1 MYRNERT
8 RNIILIVLA
17 VCLIGITVAYATLS
31 QNLNISGVANV
42 DKTSWNIHF
51 TNVQTPKVEG
61 QATGGKATLNDGS
74 TILTIS
80 EGTLSAPGDKII
92 YTFDVI
98 NEGDLPAEVETT
110 LTTMKSCASEDVSD
124 VSIFCNKIGLDLV
137 YADTKEKVQ
146 KSDRLLSK
154 KTKTLN
160 LIITYDKDKLL
171 TSLPTSPITL
181 SNITST
187 INYTMLTKEK
197 SDTPITPEKKVI
209 CKRATT
215 LHTEECT
222 QAGTTLSGEMLY
234 CSGVGYTESGSKG
247 TSTITYGNLGT
258 SGTLSSG
265 DAFDCDVNGDG
276 VYDSNTERFY
286 YVSDYYNT
294 SAKAF
299 ENDTAVLI
307 YYNDVN
313 AGNPSNSAT
322 YAYDNSGENWHGPR
336 TTIAQLPTT
345 SQWNNVSL
353 KNSTKSILNENG
365 SNTTTG
371 GTLPS
376 NYSYVG
382 YAARLLTIQEVRRG
396 TGITSIPTWKIGE
409 LDNFTYL
416 LENTKF
422 SSGKNASWAWW
433 LENASSASST
443 DAGIVNVNNRFVSNY
458 TVSHADALGVRPA
471 IEVLKTNIEY

>member
-8 RNIILIVLA
+8 RNIILMVLA

-51 TNVQTPKVEG
+51 TNVLTPKVEG
-61 QATGGKATLNDGS
+61 QATGGKAVLNSGS
-74 TILTIS
+74 TVLTIS
-80 EGTLSAPGDKII
+80 EGTLSAPGDKIT

-110 LTTMKSCASEDVSD
+110 LTQMESCKAENGSD

-137 YADTKEKVQ
+137 YADTNTKVQ
-146 KSDRLLSK
+146 KSDRLLSGE
-154 KTKTLN
+154 TKILN

-171 TSLPTSPITL
+171 TTLPTSPIVL

-197 SDTPITPEKKVI
+197 SDTPVVPEKKVI
-209 CKRATT
+209 CRRATT

-222 QAGTTLSGEMLY
+222 QTDSNIY
-234 CSGVGYTESGSKG
+234 CSGAGYTTSGSKG

-258 SGTLSSG
+258 NGTISSG

-286 YVSDYYNT
+286 YVTDM
-294 SAKAF
+294 
-299 ENDTAVLI
+299 NDTTAVLI
-307 YYNDVN
+307 YYNNVSS
-313 AGNPSNSAT
+313 GNPSNT
-322 YAYDNSGENWHGPR
+322 KNYAYDSSGENWHGPR
-336 TTIAQLPTT
+336 TAIAQLPTT
-345 SQWNNVSL
+345 SQWTNVSL
-353 KNSTKSILNENG
+353 TNNVRSITTDTG
-365 SNTTTG
+365 GNTTTG
-371 GTLPS
+371 GTTPS
-376 NYSYVG
+376 NFSYTG
-382 YAARLLTIQEVRRG
+382 YAARLLTIEEVRQG
-396 TGITSIPTWKIGE
+396 TGLTSIPDWKIGE

-422 SSGKNASWAWW
+422 ASNSNSAWSWW
-433 LENASSASST
+433 LENARSDDSAHAWHVNCSYRY
-443 DAGIVNVNNRFVSNY
+443 AGSITVSN
-458 TVSHADALGVRPA
+458 VGEDGVRPA
-471 IEVLKTNIEY
+471 IEVSKTNIEY

>member
-31 QNLNISGVANV
+31 QNLNISGVAKV
-42 DKTSWNIHF
+42 DKTKWSIHF
-51 TNVQTPKVEG
+51 ANLLTPKVEG
-61 QATGGKATLNDGS
+61 QATGGKAVLSSGNTV
-74 TILTIS
+74 ITIS
-80 EGTLSAPGDKII
+80 EGTLSAPGDKIT

-110 LTTMKSCASEDVSD
+110 LTQMESCTSENGTDVSM
-124 VSIFCNKIGLDLV
+124 FCNKIGLELV

-146 KSDRLLSK
+146 KSDRLLNGE
-154 KTKTLN
+154 TKTLN
-160 LIITYDKDKLL
+160 LIITYDKDKEL
-171 TSLPTSPITL
+171 TSLPSSLITL

-197 SDTPITPEKKVI
+197 SDTPVTPEKKVI

-222 QAGTTLSGEMLY
+222 QTDTTYY
-234 CSGVGYTESGSKG
+234 CSGAGYTTSGTKG

-258 SGTLSSG
+258 TGVLTSG

-276 VYDSNTERFY
+276 VYDASTERFY
-286 YVSDYYNT
+286 YVSDYYDTNT
-294 SAKAF
+294 KTF
-299 ENDTAVLI
+299 EDDTAVLI
-307 YYNDVN
+307 YYNNVSS
-313 AGNPSNSAT
+313 GNPSANAQ
-322 YAYDNSGENWHGPR
+322 YVYDSSGENWHGPR
-336 TTIAQLPTT
+336 TAIAQLPTS

-353 KNSTKSILNENG
+353 KNSTRTILNEG
-365 SNTTTG
+365 GGNTTTG

-382 YAARLLTIQEVRRG
+382 YSARFLTFQEVKKG
-396 TGITSIPTWKIGE
+396 TGINIPTWKFGE

-416 LENTKF
+416 LENTIF
-422 SSGKNASWAWW
+422 SSNNNAAWTWW
-433 LENASSASST
+433 LENPRSDDST
-443 DAGIVNVNNRFVSNY
+443 DAWHVHGGNRRVGTF
-458 TVSHADALGVRPA
+458 TVSGGYGVRPA
-471 IEVLKTNIEY
+471 IEVSKTNIEY

>member
-1 MYRNERT
+1 MYWSEKT

-31 QNLNISGVANV
+31 QNLSISGVANV
-42 DKTSWNIHF
+42 DKTKWSIHF
-51 TNVQTPKVEG
+51 ANVLTPKVEG
-61 QATGGKATLNDGS
+61 QATGGKAVLNSES
-74 TILTIS
+74 TVLTIS
-80 EGTLSAPGDKII
+80 EGTLSAPGDKIT

-110 LTTMKSCASEDVSD
+110 LTQMESCKAENGSD

-146 KSDRLLSK
+146 KSDRLLSGEI
-154 KTKTLN
+154 KTLN

-171 TSLPTSPITL
+171 TSLPTSPIVL

-209 CKRATT
+209 CKRAAT

-222 QAGTTLSGEMLY
+222 QTDSTYY
-234 CSGVGYTESGSKG
+234 CSGAGYTTSGSKG
-247 TSTITYGNLGT
+247 TTTITYGNLGT
-258 SGTLSSG
+258 SEKLTSG

-276 VYDSNTERFY
+276 TYNPNTERFY
-286 YVSDYYNT
+286 YVTDM
-294 SAKAF
+294 
-299 ENDTAVLI
+299 NDTTAVLI
-307 YYNDVN
+307 YYNNVS
-313 AGNPSNSAT
+313 AGNPSNT
-322 YAYDNSGENWHGPR
+322 KNYAYDSSGENWHGPR
-336 TTIAQLPTT
+336 TAIEQLPTT
-345 SQWNNVSL
+345 SQWSNVGL
-353 KNSTKSILNENG
+353 KRTTRTILNQRG
-365 SNTTTG
+365 GNTTTG

-376 NYSYVG
+376 NFSYSG
-382 YAARLLTIQEVRRG
+382 YASRLLTIEEARQG
-396 TGITSIPTWKIGE
+396 TGLTSIPDWKIGE

-422 SSGKNASWAWW
+422 ASNSNTAWAWW
-433 LENASSASST
+433 LENALSDNST
-443 DAGIVNVNNRFVSNY
+443 GAWYVDGHCRYVSGNTVSDAGVRGI
-458 TVSHADALGVRPA
+458 RPA
-471 IEVLKTNIEY
+471 IEVSKTNIEY

>member
-51 TNVQTPKVEG
+51 TNVLTPKVEG
-61 QATGGKATLNDGS
+61 QATGGKAVLNDGK
-74 TILTIS
+74 TVLTIS
-80 EGTLSAPGDKII
+80 EGTLSAPGDKIT

-110 LTTMKSCASEDVSD
+110 LTQMESCKAENGSD

-154 KTKTLN
+154 ETKTLN

-171 TSLPTSPITL
+171 TSLPTSPIVL

-197 SDTPITPEKKVI
+197 NDTPVTPEKKVI

-222 QAGTTLSGEMLY
+222 QTDTIDF
-234 CSGVGYTESGSKG
+234 CSGAGYTSSGSKG
-247 TSTITYGNLGT
+247 TSTIIYGNLGT
-258 SGTLSSG
+258 SGTLTSG

-276 VYDSNTERFY
+276 TYDPNTERFY

-294 SAKAF
+294 STKSF
-299 ENDTAVLI
+299 ESDTAVLI
-307 YYNDVN
+307 YYNNVN
-313 AGNPSNSAT
+313 AGIPNNSAT
-322 YAYDNSGENWHGPR
+322 YAYDSSGENWHGPR
-336 TTIAQLPTT
+336 TAITELPTT
-345 SQWNNVSL
+345 SQWSNVSL
-353 KNSTKSILNENG
+353 KSATRAILNENG
-365 SNTTTG
+365 GNTTSG

-376 NYSYVG
+376 NFSYSG
-382 YAARLLTIQEVRRG
+382 YAARFLTIQEVRQG
-396 TGITSIPTWKIGE
+396 TGLISIPTWKVGE
-409 LDNFTYL
+409 LDSFTYL

-422 SSGKNASWAWW
+422 ASNSNAAWAWW
-433 LENASSASST
+433 HENARSDNSKEAWSVHGNDLIIS
-443 DAGIVNVNNRFVSNY
+443 NN
-458 TVSHADALGVRPA
+458 TVLSVDDLGVRPA

>member
-42 DKTSWNIHF
+42 DKTKWSIHF
-51 TNVQTPKVEG
+51 ANVLTPKVEG
-61 QATGGKATLNDGS
+61 QAAGGKAVLNSGS

-110 LTTMKSCASEDVSD
+110 LTQMESCKAENGSD

-154 KTKTLN
+154 ETKTLN

-171 TSLPTSPITL
+171 TSLPTSPIVL

-197 SDTPITPEKKVI
+197 SNTPITPEKKVI

-222 QAGTTLSGEMLY
+222 QTDSNLY
-234 CSGVGYTESGSKG
+234 CSGAGYTESGSKG

-258 SGTLSSG
+258 SGTLTTG

-276 VYDSNTERFY
+276 VYDPNTERFY

-294 SAKAF
+294 STKAF
-299 ENDTAVLI
+299 ESDTAVLI
-307 YYNDVN
+307 YYNNVS
-313 AGNPSNSAT
+313 AGNPSNT
-322 YAYDNSGENWHGPR
+322 KDYAYDSSGENWHGPR
-336 TTIAQLPTT
+336 KAISQLPTT
-345 SQWNNVSL
+345 SQWKNVSL
-353 KNSTKSILNENG
+353 KNTTRSILNENG
-365 SNTTTG
+365 GNTTTG

-376 NYSYVG
+376 DFSYAG
-382 YAARLLTIQEVRRG
+382 YATRLLTIEEVRQE
-396 TGITSIPTWKIGE
+396 TEITSILPWEVGE
-409 LDNFTYL
+409 LDKFNYL

-422 SSGKNASWAWW
+422 ASNNNSAWAWW
-433 LENASSASST
+433 LENARSDNYTHAWIVYGIGRNVHNYVVS
-443 DAGIVNVNNRFVSNY
+443 DAGAI
-458 TVSHADALGVRPA
+458 GIRPV
-471 IEVLKTNIEY
+471 IEVSKTNIEY

>member
-17 VCLIGITVAYATLS
+17 VCLIVITVAYATLS

-51 TNVQTPKVEG
+51 TNVLTPKVEG
-61 QATGGKATLNDGS
+61 QATGGKAVLNSGS
-74 TILTIS
+74 TVITIS
-80 EGTLSAPGDKII
+80 EGTLSAPGDKIT

-110 LTTMKSCASEDVSD
+110 LTQMEDCKAENGSD
-124 VSIFCNKIGLDLV
+124 VSMFCNKIGLDLV

-154 KTKTLN
+154 ETKTLN

-171 TSLPTSPITL
+171 TTLPTSPIVL

-197 SDTPITPEKKVI
+197 SNTSITPEKKVI

-222 QAGTTLSGEMLY
+222 QTDATYY
-234 CSGVGYTESGSKG
+234 CSGAGYTASGSKG

-258 SGTLSSG
+258 KGSLNSGN
-265 DAFDCDVNGDG
+265 AFDCDVNGDG
-276 VYDSNTERFY
+276 EYNSNTERFY
-286 YVSDYYNT
+286 YVTDM
-294 SAKAF
+294 
-299 ENDTAVLI
+299 NDTTAVLI
-307 YYNDVN
+307 YYNNVS
-313 AGNPSNSAT
+313 AGNPSNT
-322 YAYDNSGENWHGPR
+322 KNYAYDSSGENWHGPR
-336 TTIAQLPTT
+336 TAIAELPTT

-353 KNSTKSILNENG
+353 TNNVRSITTNTG
-365 SNTTTG
+365 GNTTTG

-376 NYSYVG
+376 NFSYSG
-382 YAARLLTIQEVRRG
+382 YAARLLTIQEVRQG
-396 TGITSIPTWKIGE
+396 TGLTSIPDWEIGE

-422 SSGKNASWAWW
+422 ASDSNSAWSWW
-433 LENASSASST
+433 LENTRSDISMNAWHVNCSYRY
-443 DAGIVNVNNRFVSNY
+443 AGSITVSN
-458 TVSHADALGVRPA
+458 VGEDGVRPV
-471 IEVLKTNIEY
+471 IEVSKTNIEY

>member
-31 QNLNISGVANV
+31 QNLNITGVANV
-42 DKTSWNIHF
+42 DKTSWDIHF
-51 TNVQTPKVEG
+51 TNVLTPKVEG
-61 QATGGKATLNDGS
+61 QATGGKAVLNSGS
-74 TILTIS
+74 TVITIS

-110 LTTMKSCASEDVSD
+110 LTQMESCKAENGSD
-124 VSIFCNKIGLDLV
+124 VSMFCNKIGLDLV

-146 KSDRLLSK
+146 KSDRLLSGE
-154 KTKTLN
+154 TKTLN

-171 TSLPTSPITL
+171 TSLPTSPIVL

-197 SDTPITPEKKVI
+197 SDTPVVPEKKII

-222 QAGTTLSGEMLY
+222 QTDATKD
-234 CSGVGYTESGSKG
+234 CSGAGYTESGSKE

-258 SGTLSSG
+258 SGTLTTG

-276 VYDSNTERFY
+276 TYNPSTERFY

-294 SAKAF
+294 STKSF
-299 ENDTAVLI
+299 ENDTAVLL
-307 YYNDVN
+307 YYNNVRF
-313 AGNPSNSAT
+313 GNPNEKSL
-322 YAYDNSGENWHGPR
+322 YAYDSSGENFYGPR
-336 TTIAQLPTT
+336 TAIQELPTT
-345 SQWNNVSL
+345 TQWSNISL
-353 KNSTKSILNENG
+353 KNITRSILNENG
-365 SNTTTG
+365 GNTTSG

-376 NYSYVG
+376 NFNYSG
-382 YAARLLTIQEVRRG
+382 YSARLLTIQELRQ
-396 TGITSIPTWKIGE
+396 GIGISNIPTWQLGE
-409 LDNFTYL
+409 LDKFIYL

-422 SSGKNASWAWW
+422 SNNNNAAWGLW
-433 LENASSASST
+433 LENGRSGTST
-443 DAGIVNVNNRFVSNY
+443 NAWYVHGNSRL
-458 TVSHADALGVRPA
+458 VSHYSVSFAGGFGVRPA
-471 IEVLKTNIEY
+471 IEVSKTNIEY

>member
-51 TNVQTPKVEG
+51 TNVLTPKVEG
-61 QATGGKATLNDGS
+61 QTTGGKATLNDNS

-80 EGTLSAPGDKII
+80 EGTLSAPGDKITYI
-92 YTFDVI
+92 FDVI

-110 LTTMKSCASEDVSD
+110 LTTMKSCTAEDGSD

-146 KSDRLLSK
+146 KSDRLLSGE
-154 KTKTLN
+154 TKTLN

-197 SDTPITPEKKVI
+197 SNTPITPEKKVI
-209 CKRATT
+209 CKRATI
-215 LHTEECT
+215 LHTDGIHT
-222 QAGTTLSGEMLY
+222 F
-234 CSGVGYTESGSKG
+234 
-247 TSTITYGNLGT
+247 GNLGT
-258 SGTLSSG
+258 SGTLTSG

-294 SAKAF
+294 STKSF
-299 ENDTAVLI
+299 ESDISVLI
-307 YYNDVN
+307 YYNNVN
-313 AGNPSNSAT
+313 AGNPDNSKL
-322 YAYDNSGENWHGPR
+322 YAYDSSGENFHGPR
-336 TTIAQLPTT
+336 TAIKELPTT
-345 SQWNNVSL
+345 SQWSNISL
-353 KNSTKSILNENG
+353 KNTTRSILNESG
-365 SNTTTG
+365 SGTTTG
-371 GTLPS
+371 GTLP
-376 NYSYVG
+376 NYFSYVE
-382 YAARLLTIQEVRRG
+382 YAARFLTVQETNIACKTNGV
-396 TGITSIPTWKIGE
+396 W
-409 LDNFTYL
+409 DNGKLNSCIYM
-416 LENTKF
+416 LENT
-422 SSGKNASWAWW
+422 SYESNNIVNSGYW
-433 LENASSASST
+433 LENALSS
-443 DAGIVNVNNRFVSNY
+443 DAGGVWTIYSANVYIDNYYVSY
-458 TVSHADALGVRPA
+458 TGDFGVRPA
-471 IEVLKTNIEY
+471 IEVSKTNMEY

>member
-1 MYRNERT
+1 MYWSEKT

-31 QNLNISGVANV
+31 QELNISGVAKV
-42 DKTSWNIHF
+42 DKTKWSIHF
-51 TNVQTPKVEG
+51 ANVQTPKVEG
-61 QATGGKATLNDGS
+61 QATGGKAVLNSGS
-74 TILTIS
+74 TVLTIS
-80 EGTLSAPGDKII
+80 EGTVSAPGDKITYI
-92 YTFDVI
+92 FDVV

-110 LTTMKSCASEDVSD
+110 LTQMEDCKAEDDSD

-154 KTKTLN
+154 ETKTLN

-171 TSLPTSPITL
+171 TTLPTSPITL

-197 SDTPITPEKKVI
+197 SDTPVAPEKKVI

-222 QAGTTLSGEMLY
+222 QTDVTNFCSGAGYTTTGTKGTT
-234 CSGVGYTESGSKG
+234 
-247 TSTITYGNLGT
+247 TITYGNLGT
-258 SGTLSSG
+258 SGTLITG

-286 YVSDYYNT
+286 YVTDM
-294 SAKAF
+294 
-299 ENDTAVLI
+299 NDTTAVLI
-307 YYNDVN
+307 YYNDVS
-313 AGNPSNSAT
+313 AGNPSNT
-322 YAYDNSGENWHGPR
+322 KNYAYDSSGENWHGPR
-336 TTIAQLPTT
+336 TVIAQLPTT
-345 SQWNNVSL
+345 SQWTNVRL
-353 KNSTKSILNENG
+353 TNDVRSITTNAG
-365 SNTTTG
+365 GNTTTG
-371 GTLPS
+371 GTTPS
-376 NYSYVG
+376 NFSYAG
-382 YAARLLTIQEVRRG
+382 YASRLLTIQEVRQG
-396 TGITSIPTWKIGE
+396 TGITSIPTWKVGE

-422 SSGKNASWAWW
+422 ASNSNSAWAWW
-433 LENASSASST
+433 LENARSDHSA
-443 DAGIVNVNNRFVSNY
+443 DAWLVGGDYRNVNSN
-458 TVSHADALGVRPA
+458 TVSYDGGYGVRPA
-471 IEVLKTNIEY
+471 IEVLKSDISY

>member
-42 DKTSWNIHF
+42 DKTSWDIHF
-51 TNVQTPKVEG
+51 TNVLTPKVEG
-61 QATGGKATLNDGS
+61 QATGGKAVLNSGS
-74 TILTIS
+74 TVLTIS
-80 EGTLSAPGDKII
+80 EGTLSAPGDKITYI
-92 YTFDVI
+92 FDVI

-110 LTTMKSCASEDVSD
+110 LTQMESCKAENGSD
-124 VSIFCNKIGLDLV
+124 VSMFCNKIGLDLV

-146 KSDRLLSK
+146 KSDRLLSGE
-154 KTKTLN
+154 TKTLN

-197 SDTPITPEKKVI
+197 SETPITPEKKVI

-222 QAGTTLSGEMLY
+222 QTDTTYY
-234 CSGVGYTESGSKG
+234 CSGAGYTTSGSKG

-258 SGTLSSG
+258 SGTLTTG

-276 VYDSNTERFY
+276 TYNPSTERFY
-286 YVSDYYNT
+286 YISDYYNT
-294 SAKAF
+294 STKSF
-299 ENDTAVLI
+299 ETDTAVLI
-307 YYNDVN
+307 YYNNVSS
-313 AGNPSNSAT
+313 GNPNNKTT
-322 YAYDNSGENWHGPR
+322 YAYDSSGENWHGPR
-336 TTIAQLPTT
+336 TAIAQLPTT

-353 KNSTKSILNENG
+353 TNNVRSITTNTG
-365 SNTTTG
+365 GNTTTG
-371 GTLPS
+371 GTTPS
-376 NYSYVG
+376 NFSYTG
-382 YAARLLTIQEVRRG
+382 YAARLLTIEEVRQG
-396 TGITSIPTWKIGE
+396 TGITSIPTWKVGE

-422 SSGKNASWAWW
+422 ASNSNSAWAWW
-433 LENASSASST
+433 LENARSDNST
-443 DAGIVNVNNRFVSNY
+443 NAWGVDDSGRHVNIGPVSN
-458 TVSHADALGVRPA
+458 AGDIGVRPA
-471 IEVLKTNIEY
+471 IEVSKTNIEY

>member
-8 RNIILIVLA
+8 RNIILIILA

-51 TNVQTPKVEG
+51 TNVLTPKVEG
-61 QATGGKATLNDGS
+61 QATGGKAVLNSGS
-74 TILTIS
+74 TVLTIS
-80 EGTLSAPGDKII
+80 EGTLSAPGDKIV

-110 LTTMKSCASEDVSD
+110 LTQMESCKAENGSD
-124 VSIFCNKIGLDLV
+124 VSMFCNKIGLDLV

-146 KSDRLLSK
+146 KNDRLLSK
-154 KTKTLN
+154 EKKTLN

-171 TSLPTSPITL
+171 TTLPTSPIVL

-197 SDTPITPEKKVI
+197 SDTPVTPEKKVI

-222 QAGTTLSGEMLY
+222 QTDTTSY
-234 CSGVGYTESGSKG
+234 CSGAGYTSAGSKG

-258 SGTLSSG
+258 SGTLTSG

-276 VYDSNTERFY
+276 TYDSSIERFY

-294 SAKAF
+294 STKAF
-299 ENDTAVLI
+299 ESDTAVLI
-307 YYNDVN
+307 YYNNVSS
-313 AGNPSNSAT
+313 GNSNNKTT
-322 YAYDNSGENWHGPR
+322 YAYDSSGENFHGPR
-336 TTIAQLPTT
+336 TAIKELPTT
-345 SQWNNVSL
+345 SQWSNISL
-353 KNSTKSILNENG
+353 KNTTRSISNESG

-371 GTLPS
+371 GTTPS
-376 NYSYVG
+376 NFSYAG
-382 YAARLLTIQEVRRG
+382 YAARLLTIEELRIATENNG
-396 TGITSIPTWKIGE
+396 IPTFQVGE
-409 LDNFTYL
+409 IDNFTYL
-416 LENTKF
+416 LENTSF
-422 SSGKNASWAWW
+422 SNENNFAWW
-433 LENASSASST
+433 LENVRSDNSRQAWSVNGYYRTVYGNTVEDISST
-443 DAGIVNVNNRFVSNY
+443 
-458 TVSHADALGVRPA
+458 GVRPA
-471 IEVLKTNIEY
+471 IEVSKTNIEY

>member
-51 TNVQTPKVEG
+51 TNVLTPKVEG
-61 QATGGKATLNDGS
+61 QATGGKAVLNDGK
-74 TILTIS
+74 TVLTIS
-80 EGTLSAPGDKII
+80 EGTLSAPGDKIV

-98 NEGDLPAEVETT
+98 NEGDLPAEIETT
-110 LTTMKSCASEDVSD
+110 LTQMESCKAENGSD

-146 KSDRLLSK
+146 KSDRLLSGE
-154 KTKTLN
+154 TKTLN

-171 TSLPTSPITL
+171 TTLPTSPITL

-197 SDTPITPEKKVI
+197 SDTPVTPEKKVI

-222 QAGTTLSGEMLY
+222 QTDATYY
-234 CSGVGYTESGSKG
+234 CSGAGYTKSGTKG

-276 VYDSNTERFY
+276 NYDQNTERFY

-294 SAKAF
+294 STKSF

-307 YYNDVN
+307 YYNNVS
-313 AGNPSNSAT
+313 AGNPDNSKL
-322 YAYDNSGENWHGPR
+322 YAYDGSGENWHGPR
-336 TTIAQLPTT
+336 TAIAQLPTT
-345 SQWNNVSL
+345 NQWSNVSL
-353 KNSTKSILNENG
+353 TNTTRAILNENG

-371 GTLPS
+371 GTTPS
-376 NYSYVG
+376 NFSYSG
-382 YAARLLTIQEVRRG
+382 YAARLLTIEEVRQA
-396 TGITSIPTWKIGE
+396 TGNQSIPTWKVGE

-422 SSGKNASWAWW
+422 SNNTNSSYSWW
-433 LENASSASST
+433 LENSRSDYFENAWFVH
-443 DAGIVNVNNRFVSNY
+443 GYYRYVYNNYY
-458 TVSHADALGVRPA
+458 TVSNDRVGGVRPA
-471 IEVLKTNIEY
+471 IEVSKTNIEY

>member
-51 TNVQTPKVEG
+51 TNVLTPKVEG
-61 QATGGKATLNDGS
+61 QATGGKAVLNSGS
-74 TILTIS
+74 TVITIS

-110 LTTMKSCASEDVSD
+110 LTQMESCKAENGSD

-137 YADTKEKVQ
+137 YAETNTKVQ

-154 KTKTLN
+154 ETKTLN

-171 TSLPTSPITL
+171 TTLPTSPITL

-197 SDTPITPEKKVI
+197 SDTPIVPEKKAI

-222 QAGTTLSGEMLY
+222 QTDTNAY
-234 CSGVGYTESGSKG
+234 CSGAGYTNSGTKG

-258 SGTLSSG
+258 TGTLTSG
-265 DAFDCDVNGDG
+265 DAFDCDINGDG
-276 VYDSNTERFY
+276 TYNPDTERFY
-286 YVSDYYNT
+286 YVTDM
-294 SAKAF
+294 
-299 ENDTAVLI
+299 NDTAVLI
-307 YYNDVN
+307 YYNNVS
-313 AGNPSNSAT
+313 AGNPSNKTT
-322 YAYDNSGENWHGPR
+322 YAYDSSNENWHGPR
-336 TTIAQLPTT
+336 TAIAQLPTT
-345 SQWNNVSL
+345 SQWTNVRL
-353 KNSTKSILNENG
+353 TNDVRTITTNTG

-376 NYSYVG
+376 KFSYSG
-382 YAARLLTIQEVRRG
+382 YASRLLTIEEVRQG
-396 TGITSIPTWKIGE
+396 TGITNIPTMEAGE

-422 SSGKNASWAWW
+422 ASNSNSAWAWW
-433 LENASSASST
+433 LENARSDTST
-443 DAGIVNVNNRFVSNY
+443 YAWFVYSYSRYVNSR
-458 TVSHADALGVRPA
+458 TVSFAGDFGVRPA
-471 IEVLKTNIEY
+471 IEVSKTSIEY